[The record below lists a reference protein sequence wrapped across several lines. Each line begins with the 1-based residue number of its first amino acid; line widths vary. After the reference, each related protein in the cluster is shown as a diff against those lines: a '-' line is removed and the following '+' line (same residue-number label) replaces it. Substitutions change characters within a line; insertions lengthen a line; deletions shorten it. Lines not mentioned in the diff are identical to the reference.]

1 MTHALW
7 ETDACLLVTPVSESV
22 RERLTSDVGVYALSG
37 AFSLVVF
44 VVALAILSST
54 LPDGLGDRQLVG
66 LVGGYLLFVGVYVVA
81 WFIYT
86 GIDSREEV

>member
-1 MTHALW
+1 MR
-7 ETDACLLVTPVSESV
+7 D
-22 RERLTSDVGVYALSG
+22 RLTSDLGVYALSG

-44 VVALAILSST
+44 VVALAILART

-66 LVGGYLLFVGVYVVA
+66 LVAGYLLFVGAYAVA
-81 WFIYT
+81 WVIYT

>member
-1 MTHALW
+1 MR
-7 ETDACLLVTPVSESV
+7 D
-22 RERLTSDVGVYALSG
+22 RLTSDFGVYALSG
-37 AFSLVVF
+37 LFSLVVF
-44 VVALAILSST
+44 VLALAILSRT

-66 LVGGYLLFVGVYVVA
+66 LVVGYLLFVGVYAVA